1 MLESKNGT
9 PPENL
14 PFSETDVESE
24 KVGRVRQHSNKG

>member
-1 MLESKNGT
+1 MAESKDGT

-24 KVGRVRQHSNKG
+24 KAGKVHLHSNKG